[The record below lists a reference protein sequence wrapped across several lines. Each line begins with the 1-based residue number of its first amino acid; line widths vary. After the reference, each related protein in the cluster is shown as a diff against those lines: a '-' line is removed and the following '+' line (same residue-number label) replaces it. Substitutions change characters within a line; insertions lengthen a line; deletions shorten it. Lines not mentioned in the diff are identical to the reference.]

1 MPKGQALVVEYI
13 CMRRVRNNPNPSPN
27 PNPNPNNNPNQ
38 VPARDEAAETRRQA
52 AAREVAMLRREAV
65 ERHAARRGAAAEKE
79 A

>member
-1 MPKGQALVVEYI
+1 
-13 CMRRVRNNPNPSPN
+13 
-27 PNPNPNNNPNQ
+27 